1 MLKSNLWAGIL
12 TTFFLVLA
20 GCQTTSTKHVA
31 DKSPHLVSAKKIWD
45 FAGHNAF
52 TDLIRFHGQ
61 WYCTFRES
69 EGHVQGNGRI
79 RVIVSKDGN
88 HWKSAALLVEAGVDL
103 RDPKLSIMPD
113 HRLMLVF
120 GGTIHEGTKI
130 IERQPR
136 VAFSYDGSNWTAP
149 ERALEKGDWLWRVTW
164 NGGRAYGIVYQ
175 ALISNYSNKGPEEWD
190 ARFVESD
197 DGVHYRTVSDFK
209 IPNRPNEATARF
221 LKNGDCVILIRREA
235 GDKQAW
241 IGISSAP
248 FTGWKWKPAGMFI
261 GGPDFIVL
269 DDGSLIAGG
278 REVHPSPAGAGTF
291 IGKMDLNSV
300 TPIITLPGNGNWDCG
315 YPGMVWH
322 EGELWVS
329 YYSSQDGKASIYLAK
344 IKFD

>member
-1 MLKSNLWAGIL
+1 
-12 TTFFLVLA
+12 
-20 GCQTTSTKHVA
+20 
-31 DKSPHLVSAKKIWD
+31 
-45 FAGHNAF
+45 
-52 TDLIRFHGQ
+52 
-61 WYCTFRES
+61 
-69 EGHVQGNGRI
+69 
-79 RVIVSKDGN
+79 
-88 HWKSAALLVEAGVDL
+88 
-103 RDPKLSIMPD
+103 
-113 HRLMLVF
+113 
-120 GGTIHEGTKI
+120 
-130 IERQPR
+130 
-136 VAFSYDGSNWTAP
+136 
-149 ERALEKGDWLWRVTW
+149 
-164 NGGRAYGIVYQ
+164 
-175 ALISNYSNKGPEEWD
+175 
-190 ARFVESD
+190 VESD
-197 DGVHYRTVSDFK
+197 DGVHYRTISDFN

-241 IGISSAP
+241 IGFSSAP

-278 REVHPSPAGAGTF
+278 REVHPSPAGTSTF